1 METYTKILEFWFGKP
16 GTESYGKQRQEWF
29 VKKDEFDREV
39 RSRFLDTY
47 HQAAAGELDEWKNN
61 PESCLAL
68 IIIFDQFSRNMF
80 RGQPQAFATDEKAL
94 DLAKYAVSQNYDK
107 ELLPV
112 QRWFIYLP
120 FEHSENLADQE
131 KCLELFSSLKSDP
144 ESASSIDYA
153 ERHYQIIQKFGRFP
167 HRNSILGRES
177 TPEEIKF
184 LQEPGS
190 SF

>member
-1 METYTKILEFWFGKP
+1 MEEILEFWFGKA
-16 GTESYGKQRQEWF
+16 GEEGYGKQRQEWF

-47 HQAAAGELDEWKNN
+47 DRAAAGELDEWKNN
-61 PESCLAL
+61 PDSCLAL
-68 IIIFDQFSRNMF
+68 IIVLDQFSRNMF

-94 DLAKYAVSQNYDK
+94 ELAKYAVSKGYDK

-120 FEHSENLADQE
+120 FEHSEKLADQE
-131 KCLELFSSLKSDP
+131 RCLELFSSLESDP

-153 ERHYQIIQKFGRFP
+153 KRHYQVIKRFGRFP
-167 HRNSILGRES
+167 HRNSILGRKS
-177 TPEEIKF
+177 TKEEIEF
-184 LQEPGS
+184 LQQPGS